1 VSVDLYDTLQKLIR
15 HELRGRRFAE
25 LGQVQ
30 KVYPTDPGNYDAD
43 VVLHATDLV
52 LRHVPVLT
60 PRKGFASLPEVGDL
74 VMLQFMGGDV
84 NRPVIVGTL
93 YNGEDRPPENAEG
106 NWVLQLPSGPDDK
119 DSGLRVELR
128 PADPVGFTVALKGD
142 KFELV
147 VQDDDPVARLTI
159 AGTVLTIDAN
169 GGVKLD
175 GAGDVEIQAAGKLK
189 LGAGQG
195 LDIQAGSTLALK
207 ASKIDLN

>member
-1 VSVDLYDTLQKLIR
+1 MNDLYDTLQKLVR

-93 YNGEDRPPENAEG
+93 YNGDDRPPENTEG
-106 NWVLQLPSGPDDK
+106 DWVLQLPSGPDDK
-119 DSGLRVELR
+119 TSGLRIELR
-128 PADPVGFTVALKGD
+128 QSDPVGFTVALKGD
-142 KFELV
+142 KFELL
-147 VQDDDPVARLTI
+147 VQDDDPVAKLTV
-159 AGTVLTIDAN
+159 AGTVLTIDGS
-169 GGVKLD
+169 GGIKLE

-195 LDIQAGSTLALK
+195 LDIQAGTTLALK